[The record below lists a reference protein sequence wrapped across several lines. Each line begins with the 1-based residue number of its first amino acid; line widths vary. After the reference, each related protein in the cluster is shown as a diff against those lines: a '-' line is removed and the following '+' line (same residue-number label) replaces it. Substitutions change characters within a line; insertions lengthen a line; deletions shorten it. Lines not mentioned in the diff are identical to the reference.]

1 MQIIIS
7 DIKKIYTLT
16 FSDTCISNNNTDTF
30 DYMFIIKSPIS
41 NYIHTHGKY
50 IYNININDFKEFIVS
65 CLEFPIIK
73 TSKFDFEINIILLIT
88 KYYNMDKISRS
99 IILSMIGSMLIFNI
113 KYKKF
118 IYLKKLEPFIHSDD
132 MIKYL
137 IIIANNI
144 KNLKQEKII
153 PEKDF
158 LYNEINILDFIFD
171 YYE

>member
-16 FSDTCISNNNTDTF
+16 FNDTCISNNNSDTF
-30 DYMFIIKSPIS
+30 DYIFTIKSPLS
-41 NYIHTHGKY
+41 NLHCKY
-50 IYNININDFKEFIVS
+50 TYNININDFKEFIVS

-73 TSKFDFEINIILLIT
+73 TSKFDFEINIILLVT
-88 KYYNMDKISRS
+88 KYYNMDKITRC
-99 IILSMIGSMLIFNI
+99 IILSMIGSLMIFNI

-118 IYLKKLEPFIHSDD
+118 IYLKKLEPFIHCDD
-132 MIKYL
+132 MVKYL

-144 KNLKQEKII
+144 NNLKQDKII
-153 PEKDF
+153 PEKNIS
-158 LYNEINILDFIFD
+158 YNEINILDFIFD